1 MTVSGCTNVARKG
14 LRVGI
19 RVTNVVGGASAGR
32 DLVQTSGSGLAF
44 FVRAPKFD
52 VRVITVAGGSVKTF
66 SCRRDLVS
74 VVRVTNVIGEVIAQ
88 KGPRETVRVTNVIGV
103 VVAQKG
109 LRETVRV
116 TNVVVNRGRLQL

>member
-19 RVTNVVGGASAGR
+19 RVTNAVGGASAGR

-44 FVRAPKFD
+44 FVRAPMFD
-52 VRVITVAGGSVKTF
+52 VRVISVAGGSVKTSAVEGT
-66 SCRRDLVS
+66 SCR
-74 VVRVTNVIGEVIAQ
+74 VRVANVIGEVVAQ
-88 KGPRETVRVTNVIGV
+88 KGP
-103 VVAQKG
+103 
-109 LRETVRV
+109 RETVRV